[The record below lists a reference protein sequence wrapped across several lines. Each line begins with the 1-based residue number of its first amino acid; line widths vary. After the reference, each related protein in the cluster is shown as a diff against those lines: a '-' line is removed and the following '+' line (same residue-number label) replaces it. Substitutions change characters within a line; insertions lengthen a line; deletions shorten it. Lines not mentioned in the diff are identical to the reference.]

1 MKFWLKIVLKNLI
14 NFSVPFRSF
23 LFGKLLEGKKS
34 VEGLHQFAGRIEFNV
49 SKHVLDIVY
58 TQAICWLALFYAPLI
73 SIVTVLK
80 CIFIYAL
87 RIFFVIYVRSLF
99 LCHLND
105 FTPLIWRNRWIFKH
119 LPGVDFLKVGSWV
132 FCNRPIFWEAFC
144 GGKVWCQIK
153 A

>member
-1 MKFWLKIVLKNLI
+1 MFNLKA
-14 NFSVPFRSF
+14 FDDFRSF

-34 VEGLHQFAGRIEFNV
+34 AETLRQFAGLIEFNV

-87 RIFFVIYVRSLF
+87 RIFFVIYVRFLF
-99 LCHLND
+99 AYYY
-105 FTPLIWRNRWIFKH
+105 FEI
-119 LPGVDFLKVGSWV
+119 
-132 FCNRPIFWEAFC
+132 
-144 GGKVWCQIK
+144 
-153 A
+153 